1 MQRRNALIIELLE
14 DVDVPLTVNMAM
26 IVHPNT
32 YHPDV
37 GYLVLGDTII
47 VTADGSWRS
56 AITRGRRRHGS
67 SDSSSSG
74 SSSSRVFAL

>member
-1 MQRRNALIIELLE
+1 LFPDQKPQLLE
-14 DVDVPLTVNMAM
+14 DVNVPLTTNMTM

-47 VTADGSWRS
+47 VTADGHEALS
-56 AITRGRRRHGS
+56 AHPRALLS
-67 SDSSSSG
+67 S
-74 SSSSRVFAL
+74 